1 MIKRARFVLAMVMT
15 LALLMGLGGLVQA
28 SEKQDCYRGSDDSDN
43 DGYARD
49 GATSTEKSVK
59 YSEKLNCPKGWVRK
73 ADDKEDTVSIFHPR
87 RPEVYNNFDDNSND
101 KVDEPEFV
109 YPHDNR
115 DRWVNTN
122 SFGMKIKLNDRLQYG
137 EGKRLHVR
145 LRLTDLTD
153 VDHPTTKTITRAP
166 VQNQDGNHFANIR
179 VTGLKPETVYR
190 VDRVQILDASTGR
203 NIGDDT
209 ADQNPYYTTTD
220 GDAFHAQ
227 RRTAILLRGF
237 KEYNE
242 DQMGRVGYRGTEY
255 KDGTKYGAR
264 KGEQWC
270 SEFYAWVTKPY
281 LEGISRRAS
290 VPRLR
295 SFFRQRNEYRRINTD
310 VLRRARRGDY
320 IAMDTDDDK
329 KKDHSGMFLAFDATK
344 NWVWLVEGNTSGNR
358 VNVRHRTPDEVDG
371 LGHINSAMQQSNHVA
386 CKRYCDS
393 DPKCVKCS
401 TKKGCGPGYKR
412 LRSYT
417 GHGTN
422 YHACAERKR
431 SKGNRERCESWCRE
445 HSNCVKCDTNIGCGV
460 GFKKINSFTKGGT
473 NWYACRERGGGS
485 RSHRE
490 SCEEWCQ
497 ARSECAK
504 CSTKRGCGIGYK
516 RLKSWTGKGTNWH
529 ACTRR

>member
-1 MIKRARFVLAMVMT
+1 MKIRTRFVLAMVMN
-15 LALLMGLGGLVQA
+15 LALLMGLGGAA
-28 SEKQDCYRGSDDSDN
+28 SASKQKCYDANHDADH
-43 DGYARD
+43 DGYARI
-49 GATSTEKSVK
+49 GAREAEKSIT
-59 YSEKLNCPKGWVRK
+59 SLRCPKGWVRK
-73 ADDKEDTVSIFHPR
+73 GEDKEDGIAAIHPR
-87 RPEVYNNFDDNSND
+87 RPEVPDNNEDDNCNG
-101 KVDEPEFV
+101 KKDEPEFI
-109 YPHDNR
+109 YPPDNQNK
-115 DRWVNTN
+115 WVNAN
-122 SFGMKIKLNDRLQYG
+122 SFRMKIKLNDRLLYS

-153 VDHPTTKTITRAP
+153 VDHPATLTVTRVP
-166 VQNQDGNHFANIR
+166 VQNQVADIR

-190 VDRVQILDASTGR
+190 VDKVQFLDASTG
-203 NIGDDT
+203 NGLGSDT
-209 ADQNPYYTTTD
+209 ADENPYYTTTD
-220 GDAFHAQ
+220 GDTFHAQ

-237 KEYNE
+237 HEFNE
-242 DQMGRVGYRGTEY
+242 DQMGKVGYRGTEY

-295 SFFRQRNEYRRINTD
+295 SFFRQRNEYDRINTD
-310 VLRRARRGDY
+310 VLKRAKRGDY

-329 KKDHSGMFLAFDATK
+329 KKDHSGMFLAYDPTK
-344 NWVWLVEGNTSGNR
+344 NWVWLLEGNTSGNR
-358 VNVRHRTPDEVDG
+358 VNVKQRTPDGVDG
-371 LGHINSAMQQSNHVA
+371 LGHINAAMPQSNYVA

-393 DPKCVKCS
+393 DPTCVKCS
-401 TKKGCGPGYKR
+401 TKKGCGPGYKN

-422 YHACAERKR
+422 YHACAELKR
-431 SKGNRERCESWCRE
+431 SSGNHEKCESWCRE
-445 HSNCVKCDTNIGCGV
+445 HSNCVKCDTNRGCGV
-460 GFKKINSFTKGGT
+460 GFKHLKSWTGKGT
-473 NWYACRERGGGS
+473 NWHACSERS
-485 RSHRE
+485 RSTSHRE
-490 SCEEWCQ
+490 ACEEWCQ

-504 CSTKRGCGIGYK
+504 CSTKRGCGVGYK